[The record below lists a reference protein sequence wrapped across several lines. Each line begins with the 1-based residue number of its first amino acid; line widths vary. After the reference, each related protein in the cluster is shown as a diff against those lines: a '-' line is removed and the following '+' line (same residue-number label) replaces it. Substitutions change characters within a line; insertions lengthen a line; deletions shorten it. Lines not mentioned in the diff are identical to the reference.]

1 MATSFHSLLACVV
14 PEIHPE
20 VREESSSGLHGHI
33 NGALNM
39 SMAFN
44 FMHPS
49 ITKLTRKLTVL
60 IEIQLFF
67 SEKKK
72 NQKTFSDCY
81 KPFPKH
87 WKLDFNNF
95 AKLPFFLWKRKFS
108 WIFILLYL
116 LMSLPLITL
125 LMYHWSHFSNILSKI
140 LTTTFLIKIVA
151 IFLVMSWVFPYRDDV
166 DLRLLFS
173 LFFGGG

>member
-20 VREESSSGLHGHI
+20 VRQESSSGLHGHI
-33 NGALNM
+33 NRALNM
-39 SMAFN
+39 SMAFS
-44 FMHPS
+44 FMCTS

-67 SEKKK
+67 LEKEKKTINK
-72 NQKTFSDCY
+72 NFSDCY
-81 KPFPKH
+81 KPFPKL
-87 WKLDFNNF
+87 WKLDFGNF
-95 AKLPFFLWKRKFS
+95 AKLPFLLWKRKFS

-116 LMSLPLITL
+116 LMSLPLITF
-125 LMYHWSHFSNILSKI
+125 LMYHWSHFSNILSRI
-140 LTTTFLIKIVA
+140 LTTTFLMKSVA

-166 DLRLLFS
+166 GLRLLFS
-173 LFFGGG
+173 PFL